1 MHEFGRWITNHTWD
15 EVLNAT
21 NTVDN
26 TEAFY
31 STIHEAIDRHFP
43 TKVVKLHT
51 TGKSWITPEIKLLIK
66 KRQKAFGQ
74 KKMHLCRFLRNKVLT

>member
-1 MHEFGRWITNHTWD
+1 MFGRWITNHTLD

-21 NTVDN
+21 NTVDK

-51 TGKSWITPEIKLLIK
+51 IYKPWITPEIKLLIK
-66 KRQKAFGQ
+66 KAPKSVWA
-74 KKMHLCRFLRNKVLT
+74 KKDAPVVLSAQQSCSPD